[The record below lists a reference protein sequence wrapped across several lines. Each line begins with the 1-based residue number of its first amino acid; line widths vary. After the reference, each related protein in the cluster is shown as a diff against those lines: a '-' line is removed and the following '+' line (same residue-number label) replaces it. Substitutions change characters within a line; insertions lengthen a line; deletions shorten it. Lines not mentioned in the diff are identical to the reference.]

1 MGNPGSFA
9 AACAPIALRG
19 FCFLHP
25 RRPHIINLKTSAK
38 HEVRLKHE
46 ANVSMTGKTLGHYRA
61 AEQLGRVG
69 MGEVYIADDLNLK

>member
-9 AACAPIALRG
+9 AACAPIALQG

-38 HEVRLKHE
+38 HEVRFKHE